1 VSKVE
6 GSLCL
11 ATDGETVL
19 LKRFELKRFDVMAW
33 LIGDVLCSNVFSLLE
48 VRLGLG
54 LDLSFSIRE

>member
-1 VSKVE
+1 MV
-6 GSLCL
+6 
-11 ATDGETVL
+11 TDGDTVL